1 MPVLGERYERG
12 GGTTMAHYVGDY
24 QLVPRWKAFAKT
36 ALYLIVGVILV
47 LEGCLWLLD
56 LVGLSD
62 DLPGAQARRTTSV
75 LDGVFVVFGTS
86 AGVVA
91 CLEAWWHGVRR
102 PYGVRVDA
110 AGTVEILRVVNR
122 VRIPAHE
129 ILAIEKLGK
138 RDAVRD
144 TRELCI
150 RSIRRA
156 MTLHYFD
163 EVHAFL
169 AHLETL
175 NPKIGVSGQWPY
187 MKGVDV
193 G

>member
-1 MPVLGERYERG
+1 
-12 GGTTMAHYVGDY
+12 MAHYVGVY

-36 ALYLIVGVILV
+36 ALYLTVGVIVV
-47 LEGCLWLLD
+47 LEGGLWLLD
-56 LVGLSD
+56 VIGPFE

-75 LDGVFVVFGTS
+75 LDGVLVVFSMG

-91 CLEAWWHGVRR
+91 CLESWWHGVRR
-102 PYGVRVDA
+102 PYAVRVDA

-129 ILAIEKLGK
+129 IVAIEKLGK

-150 RSIRRA
+150 RSVRRA
-156 MTLHYFD
+156 MSLHYFD

-175 NPKIGVSGQWPY
+175 NPRIAVSGQWPY
-187 MKGVDV
+187 VKGVDV